1 MSRSVGERRRARE
14 YALQLLFQLDLSPE
28 GSPNATEAA
37 VEEFWSGK
45 KVVGPVRAFAEQI
58 VLGTMGRLAS
68 FDAVLTSSAINWR
81 VSRMPVVDRN
91 ILRMAI
97 FEFLFH
103 PETPRVVVIDEAIEI
118 AKKFGNEESGP
129 FINGIL
135 DSIRM
140 KLENG
145 DLELPA
151 DLESAA
157 REQRT
162 IA

>member
-1 MSRSVGERRRARE
+1 VSRSVGERRRARE

-28 GSPNATEAA
+28 GSTKATEVA

-45 KVVGPVRAFAEQI
+45 KVVGTVRAFAEEI

-68 FDAVLTSSAINWR
+68 FDVVLTSSAINWR

-140 KLENG
+140 KLEGG
-145 DLELPA
+145 DLELPSE
-151 DLESAA
+151 LQSAM